1 MSASTI
7 KVNFSPYLL
16 DIVLFKEINSL
27 KHKAAVK
34 DGQLNIT
41 LYKKDIGIWGALV
54 ATGDSMTLAVVKQ
67 EALAAQASLDQQL
80 ELQRKDRKIDE
91 EKHALRKQM
100 KLDEIE
106 RNLVDSLKQEE
117 KETAEKEVY
126 EAFAELSRKQ
136 ESSSKAITAGHSSTA
151 IDKGHN
157 NVQKKK
163 IPDSSS
169 SSSIDTYLQSDNID
183 DAVDAAMEECSS
195 GSSSLQRRVSPFAQE
210 KVTTAST
217 LEEDDKYDGDDND
230 GIDYNHSMIPS
241 SSKLSSSSS
250 SSSSLQ
256 HSNTSSL
263 HHEYDEEV
271 RYIPPPR
278 STGLSD
284 NHSQRKDITFTPRVF
299 PTPMRE
305 SKAAEE
311 EDWVAKNRRHLKKH
325 GVLGKGRRKIAHTH
339 ITTNNTCGCDRTQFY
354 VD

>member
-1 MSASTI
+1 M
-7 KVNFSPYLL
+7 
-16 DIVLFKEINSL
+16 

-34 DGQLNIT
+34 DGHLNIT

-54 ATGDSMTLAVVKQ
+54 ATGDSSTLAVVKQ

-80 ELQRKDRKIDE
+80 EVQRKDRKIDE

-126 EAFAELSRKQ
+126 EALAELSRKQ
-136 ESSSKAITAGHSSTA
+136 VSNSKAISGSHSKEHDN
-151 IDKGHN
+151 I
-157 NVQKKK
+157 KKK
-163 IPDSSS
+163 TSNSSNRTG
-169 SSSIDTYLQSDNID
+169 SIDAYLQSDSIEDVAD
-183 DAVDAAMEECSS
+183 DAMKEYSA
-195 GSSSLQRRVSPFAQE
+195 GSSTSQRRDSQFAQE
-210 KVTTAST
+210 KVAASA
-217 LEEDDKYDGDDND
+217 LEEDDKKYDGDDDDKKYD
-230 GIDYNHSMIPS
+230 GDDDNKDDNDYNHSMIPS
-241 SSKLSSSSS
+241 TSKPSSS

-256 HSNTSSL
+256 PSINSVL
-263 HHEYDEEV
+263 QHEYDEEV

-278 STGLSD
+278 STGLSE
-284 NHSQRKDITFTPRVF
+284 NHSQRKDISFTPRVF

-325 GVLGKGRRKIAHTH
+325 GVLGKGRRKGEQDY
-339 ITTNNTCGCDRTQFY
+339 TTLD
-354 VD
+354 

>member
-1 MSASTI
+1 M
-7 KVNFSPYLL
+7 
-16 DIVLFKEINSL
+16 

-34 DGQLNIT
+34 DGHLNIT

-54 ATGDSMTLAVVKQ
+54 ATGDSSTLAVVKQ

-80 ELQRKDRKIDE
+80 EVQRKDRKIDE

-126 EAFAELSRKQ
+126 EALAELSRKQ
-136 ESSSKAITAGHSSTA
+136 VSNSKAISASHSVVEKEHDN
-151 IDKGHN
+151 I
-157 NVQKKK
+157 KKK
-163 IPDSSS
+163 KTSDSSNRIG
-169 SSSIDTYLQSDNID
+169 SIDAYLQSDNIEDVAD
-183 DAVDAAMEECSS
+183 DAMKEYSA
-195 GSSSLQRRVSPFAQE
+195 GSSTSQRRDSQFAQE
-210 KVTTAST
+210 KVAASA
-217 LEEDDKYDGDDND
+217 LEEDDKKYDGDDDDKDDN
-230 GIDYNHSMIPS
+230 DYNHSMIPS
-241 SSKLSSSSS
+241 TSKPSS

-256 HSNTSSL
+256 PSITSVL
-263 HHEYDEEV
+263 QHEYDEEV

-278 STGLSD
+278 STGLSE
-284 NHSQRKDITFTPRVF
+284 NHSQRKDISFTPRVF

-325 GVLGKGRRKIAHTH
+325 GVLGKGRRKGEQDY
-339 ITTNNTCGCDRTQFY
+339 TTLDIY
-354 VD
+354 KHHL

>member
-16 DIVLFKEINSL
+16 DIVLSKEINSL

-126 EAFAELSRKQ
+126 EALAELSRKQ
-136 ESSSKAITAGHSSTA
+136 ESSSKAITAGHSTA
-151 IDKGHN
+151 ADKGHN

-183 DAVDAAMEECSS
+183 DVVDAAMEECSS
-195 GSSSLQRRVSPFAQE
+195 GSSSSQRRVSPFAQE

-217 LEEDDKYDGDDND
+217 LEVDDKYDGDDND
-230 GIDYNHSMIPS
+230 DENDYNHSMIPLTT

-250 SSSSLQ
+250 SSSLQ
-256 HSNTSSL
+256 HSITSSCSAM
-263 HHEYDEEV
+263 
-271 RYIPPPR
+271 RR
-278 STGLSD
+278 SKSARASLLCALRLMLM
-284 NHSQRKDITFTPRVF
+284 NTFRPSPSAVICTMLP
-299 PTPMRE
+299 
-305 SKAAEE
+305 SA
-311 EDWVAKNRRHLKKH
+311 RRL
-325 GVLGKGRRKIAHTH
+325 RFAMP
-339 ITTNNTCGCDRTQFY
+339 
-354 VD
+354 